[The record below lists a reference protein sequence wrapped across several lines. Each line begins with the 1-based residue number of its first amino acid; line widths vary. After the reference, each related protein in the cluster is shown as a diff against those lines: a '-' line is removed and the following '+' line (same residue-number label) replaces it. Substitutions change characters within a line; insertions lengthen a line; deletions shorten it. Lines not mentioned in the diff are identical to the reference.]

1 MDVIIYLDHD
11 LILDVMY
18 MIYLSP
24 QTGAAPPAQGCRVGL
39 LVKPT
44 TFEARVKTRCG
55 FYRHTTSVTSKGML
69 P

>member
-24 QTGAAPPAQGCRVGL
+24 QTGAAPPCPGL
-39 LVKPT
+39 SSWL
-44 TFEARVKTRCG
+44 ARETHDLRGPC
-55 FYRHTTSVTSKGML
+55 
-69 P
+69 